1 MKEKEK
7 EKLYVLSR
15 VFTNGKHISSTTTIY
30 KNEEDA
36 KRVLESYKGTT
47 TDIVKK
53 LYDEPDVKIV
63 NDEPTHWAVT
73 ADNGLCLYAADLE
86 YSVQEIH

>member
-1 MKEKEK
+1 MKEK

-36 KRVLESYKGTT
+36 KRVLESYKG
-47 TDIVKK
+47 
-53 LYDEPDVKIV
+53 
-63 NDEPTHWAVT
+63 NDH
-73 ADNGLCLYAADLE
+73 
-86 YSVQEIH
+86 

>member
-1 MKEKEK
+1 MRSEC
-7 EKLYVLSR
+7 LSPTR
-15 VFTNGKHISSTTTIY
+15 
-30 KNEEDA
+30 E
-36 KRVLESYKGTT
+36 TT